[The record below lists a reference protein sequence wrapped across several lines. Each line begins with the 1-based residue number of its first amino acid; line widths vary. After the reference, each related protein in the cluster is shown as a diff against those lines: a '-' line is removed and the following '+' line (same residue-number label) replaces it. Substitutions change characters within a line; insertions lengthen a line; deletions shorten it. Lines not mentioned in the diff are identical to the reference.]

1 MHNGP
6 LRNIL
11 VKECRHEK
19 CYDTRE
25 GLSRG
30 QEYRQDS
37 AAKRIQSSKT
47 EEGETPEKRFFN
59 MIVIAKTHSNVWEV
73 KPYLGQT
80 SFCIVQY

>member
-37 AAKRIQSSKT
+37 AAKRTHSSKI
-47 EEGETPEKRFFN
+47 EEGETPEKRFF
-59 MIVIAKTHSNVWEV
+59 
-73 KPYLGQT
+73 
-80 SFCIVQY
+80 